1 MLYPTDVSDKEWA
14 QIKEFFEQK
23 KKFGRPLSYDRR
35 NMVNAIF
42 YVTKTGCQWRML
54 PNDFPA
60 WFTVYS
66 LFFWLKPP
74 SSDGRDFSPCLS

>member
-1 MLYPTDVSDKEWA
+1 LLYPTDVSDKEWA

-60 WFTVYS
+60 WLRFITTSKSGIPKAY
-66 LFFWLKPP
+66 
-74 SSDGRDFSPCLS
+74 GRKSWTC